1 MTCRTADLCSLV
13 TRAVEFIDWRSFKR
27 IPGFRD
33 AIVYV
38 FVKERERG
46 PGFEDESWRLRA
58 EAHLAV
64 TLFEFQ
70 ILMF

>member
-1 MTCRTADLCSLV
+1 MTCRTADLCSPV

-46 PGFEDESWRLRA
+46 PGFEDEIELEIKSRSSFGRY
-58 EAHLAV
+58 
-64 TLFEFQ
+64 
-70 ILMF
+70 II